1 MSEPPR
7 DDLKRFEQ
15 LAKKLVA
22 VPKKEV
28 DRKRALYDAKR
39 KRKLG
44 GRKG

>member
-7 DDLKRFEQ
+7 DDFKRFEQ
-15 LAKKLVA
+15 FAKKLVA

-39 KRKLG
+39 KRKP
-44 GRKG
+44 GRRRG